1 MQLALAVSQ
10 EWAEA
15 REEGG
20 VGEGEV
26 LLLRTQEPRNVLEKE
41 TADALE
47 GTSILEIGVASN
59 PYARPANADAVLA
72 AAAAALDREDGE
84 TDIGGDDEEDDEM
97 PVQETPKK
105 KRRRRGATG
114 LSLDGLEQSPGAINF
129 EAPEDLRAVVQRL
142 DLLQLNAHVNSFW
155 YMVALVQLAMHVHR
169 QKHVPG
175 AQKLAEEYGYSSTT
189 FKRRLESGTRLAALC
204 AAFVIAVAGM
214 QLDFISDKKSAKQ
227 DIIALCSAFR
237 EISHDKWGV
246 LIQRLRIPLEYI
258 RQNSNFLASLNFC
271 YRVPIEAEGV
281 PEVIQSVPF
290 HSLIETDEIMEQIN
304 TNCPPR
310 SRSWYEPVEQWEL
323 PTDPGEVPT
332 PEIRTIRTPEPL
344 AKAPSPVSLKTTEA
358 FTEEQRK
365 VAQEA
370 DIALNLDDLEDLL
383 KDPNREAYI
392 RIDGDILDGNALRLE
407 DSEGKMLSDYF
418 KLPPYLVRKVQDAIA
433 LVQAAMPGKWKT
445 DESIRLLDM
454 RLLRT
459 LTIWIMSN
467 EIMGAGSISVNVYRM
482 NQKTSLNDHKNLT
495 YSPMRIM
502 RFLSTSVLL

>member
-15 REEGG
+15 REEEGG
-20 VGEGEV
+20 WGRGGAAAANAGASKC
-26 LLLRTQEPRNVLEKE
+26 PRKGDGRRIGGDVDIGDVDCPIPNCPICGNG
-41 TADALE
+41 D
-47 GTSILEIGVASN
+47 GSGVASN

-97 PVQETPKK
+97 PVQETPK
-105 KRRRRGATG
+105 RSADEEGPT
-114 LSLDGLEQSPGAINF
+114 
-129 EAPEDLRAVVQRL
+129 RL

-155 YMVALVQLAMHVHR
+155 YMVALVQLPCTFIGNIRKGAHNLK
-169 QKHVPG
+169 KHVPG

-204 AAFVIAVAGM
+204 AASR
-214 QLDFISDKKSAKQ
+214 LYSDKKSAKQ
-227 DIIALCSAFR
+227 DIIALCMPD
-237 EISHDKWGV
+237 DKWGV

-304 TNCPPR
+304 TNFAKLPPR

-323 PTDPGEVPT
+323 PTDPGE
-332 PEIRTIRTPEPL
+332 L
-344 AKAPSPVSLKTTEA
+344 
-358 FTEEQRK
+358 Q
-365 VAQEA
+365 
-370 DIALNLDDLEDLL
+370 L

-418 KLPPYLVRKVQDAIA
+418 KLPPYLVNILNFIQ
-433 LVQAAMPGKWKT
+433 
-445 DESIRLLDM
+445 DM

-467 EIMGAGSISVNVYRM
+467 EIMGQGQFQSTLYRM
-482 NQKTSLNDHKNLT
+482 NQKNIIERPQEFD
-495 YSPMRIM
+495 I
-502 RFLSTSVLL
+502 LSNAYNEIFEYIRLL